1 MRMTRSQQF
10 ALRAMDAIHPLIKQP
25 DDFKKE
31 YLSRAKSFPALVM
44 QSGLVQ
50 ATGFLL
56 AKSQPPDEAKQKT
69 ATPVQM
75 LVPASQPQDSAT
87 ISAAKAP
94 IAKHDAYAAYAKS
107 LAGVLGCS
115 DATALHDK
123 ATGHDLVEYRQL
135 TRDALQ
141 AATYLRR
148 YAQIELRVAPAAPT
162 VVTVAE
168 AKES

>member
-10 ALRAMDAIHPLIKQP
+10 ALRAMEAIHPLTGQP

-56 AKSQPPDEAKQKT
+56 AKSQPPDEAKQKPI
-69 ATPVQM
+69 TPKQAF
-75 LVPASQPQDSAT
+75 VPVSQPQDSAT
-87 ISAAKAP
+87 KSAAKAP

-115 DATALHDK
+115 NAKALHDK
-123 ATGHDLVEYRQL
+123 ATGHDPIDYRQL

-141 AATYLRR
+141 AASYLRR
-148 YAQIELRVAPAAPT
+148 YAQIELRVDPIVPAVAPAAD
-162 VVTVAE
+162 
-168 AKES
+168 AKDS

>member
-10 ALRAMDAIHPLIKQP
+10 ALRAMEAIHPLTKQP

-56 AKSQPPDEAKQKT
+56 AKSQPPDEAKQKPI
-69 ATPVQM
+69 TPKQVP
-75 LVPASQPQDSAT
+75 VPASQPQDSAT
-87 ISAAKAP
+87 ISVVKAP

-115 DATALHDK
+115 DVKALHDK
-123 ATGHDLVEYRQL
+123 ATEHDPIDYRQL

-141 AATYLRR
+141 AAAYLRR
-148 YAQIELRVAPAAPT
+148 YAQIELRVEPVVPT
-162 VVTVAE
+162 IVTDAE